1 MRKPAKAILMRFNL
15 YGLLIALGVLAAVFY
30 ISREA
35 KRLRL
40 GEELPVDIALWVVPP
55 AILFSRIYYVV
66 FNYSQY
72 EGDLLS
78 IFRVWEGGLAIYGG
92 VIGGLLG
99 GFLLSKRKKLSFA
112 LLADLVAPGLLLGQ
126 AIGRWGNFFNL
137 EAFGYQV
144 NTPALQFFPFA
155 VRLGNTWH
163 LATFFYESLWN
174 LLGFVLLFKL
184 RDLCYKKGRG
194 WVFAWY
200 LVWYGLGRMMIEGLR
215 TDSLMLGDLRVSQGL
230 SVVLLAVTG
239 FVMVMRLKLRK
250 AWLLLLGTGLIA
262 VVLNA
267 FCVSNTLLLGYFLLF
282 SFVLGLLRDFVTFGK
297 EAEKV

>member
-1 MRKPAKAILMRFNL
+1 MHFNL

-30 ISREA
+30 ISRETR
-35 KRLRL
+35 RLGL
-40 GEELPVDIALWVVPP
+40 GEELPVDLALWVVPP

-66 FNYSQY
+66 FNCSQY

-126 AIGRWGNFFNL
+126 AIGRWGNFFNM
-137 EAFGYQV
+137 EAFGYEV
-144 NTPALQFFPFA
+144 MNPALQFFPFA
-155 VRLGNTWH
+155 VKVGEVWH

-174 LLGFVLLFKL
+174 LLGFVLLLNL
-184 RDLCYKKGRG
+184 RGLCYKKGKG

-200 LVWYGLGRMMIEGLR
+200 LIWYGLGRMMIEGLR

-230 SVVLLAVTG
+230 SVVLLAAAG
-239 FVMVMRLKLRK
+239 IIMILRLGLRK
-250 AWLLLLGTGLIA
+250 SWLLLLGMGLLA
-262 VVLNA
+262 VVLSA
-267 FCVSNTLLLGYFLLF
+267 LSVADTLLPGYCLLF
-282 SFVLGLLRDFVTFGK
+282 SFVFGLMWDFVTTGK
-297 EAEKV
+297 EAEKA